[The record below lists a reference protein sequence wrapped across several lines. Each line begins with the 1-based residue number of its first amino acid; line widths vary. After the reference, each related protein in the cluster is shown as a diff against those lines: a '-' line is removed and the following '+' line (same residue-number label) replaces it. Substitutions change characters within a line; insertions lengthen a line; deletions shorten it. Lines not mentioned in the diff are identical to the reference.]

1 MIIWMIATF
10 PFKDKL
16 ICLSHIISELGFL
29 MYSSVLFPF
38 LSESMATSPRSYL
51 GSIVIWGLIGLIVL
65 IWIIFI
71 IHVVKVCISSKNAK
85 KDEALAL
92 ELEFEE
98 KEKSERARALIE
110 RRNIY
115 RKRKRE
121 PVEMPTQQKEEK
133 VIYIYIIVILILI
146 RKCLLCKSQYVL
158 TL

>member
-29 MYSSVLFPF
+29 VYNSALFAF
-38 LSESMATSPRSYL
+38 LSESMTTSSRSYL
-51 GSIVIWGLIGLIVL
+51 GSVVIWGLIGLIVL

-71 IHVVKVCISSKNAK
+71 IHIVKVCISNHKLK

-92 ELEFEE
+92 ELEIEE
-98 KEKSERARALIE
+98 KDKAERARALIH

-115 RKRKRE
+115 QIRKRKQIE
-121 PVEMPTQQKEEK
+121 KSIQPKEEK
-133 VIYIYIIVILILI
+133 VIYIYIYI
-146 RKCLLCKSQYVL
+146 
-158 TL
+158 